1 MTTCPGL
8 VGRDELSVGRRSTW
22 TLRHLGAF
30 LDLSAFVTIPCK
42 LGFGCIIQI
51 SLWWNQAGCYCW
63 IDKLGMAARG
73 IYAPRTF
80 IWSSFISINRYR
92 VKTVIRQVWHLKTT
106 KRWVNLNI
114 LLGKKCM
121 GVSDW
126 YLWNTNWN
134 WSRACSTVTM
144 PSCRPPYPHSLII
157 GKRKSRRWK
166 SFTNVRM
173 NENEF
178 KTTLDNVPS
187 T

>member
-63 IDKLGMAARG
+63 IDKLGMAARW
-73 IYAPRTF
+73 IYAHGTF
-80 IWSSFISINRYR
+80 IWSGFISINRYR
-92 VKTVIRQVWHLKTT
+92 VKTVIRQVWYLKTT
-106 KRWVNLNI
+106 KMGKHS
-114 LLGKKCM
+114 LGKTCSM
-121 GVSDW
+121 GVSEW

-144 PSCRPPYPHSLII
+144 PSCRPPCPRNLII
-157 GKRKSRRWK
+157 GERRSQSK
-166 SFTNVRM
+166 SFTIVLHQIRSKLHLAM
-173 NENEF
+173 F
-178 KTTLDNVPS
+178 LHHII
-187 T
+187 